1 MEFILRVSIP
11 IYDSLVCFAYSTL
24 GVKLT
29 EYFPGLVVEKEW
41 FEIGE
46 YSRLED
52 YLENNQTDA
61 EIRKTMLRQI
71 RSKQIAVGPTLRFSM
86 PSSDEGIPISGT
98 FNRWGLTF
106 KRPSQF
112 AEHDRT
118 RILEFLASLGHG
130 TVEEYSRE

>member
-11 IYDSLVCFAYSTL
+11 IYDSLVCFAYCTL

-29 EYFPGLVVEKEW
+29 EYFPGLAVEEEW
-41 FEIGE
+41 LEIGE

-52 YLENNQTDA
+52 FLENKQTDA
-61 EIRKTMLRQI
+61 EIRRTMLRQI
-71 RSKQIAVGPTLRFSM
+71 RLKQISQGPTFKFDM
-86 PSSDEGIPISGT
+86 PSSDQGIPILGT